1 MIHCCLSYEKSNDVF
16 FNSFLYVCI
25 KQKLMFLDHIKSE
38 QQDLQAVKEAYHEL
52 HQKHTEL
59 SSQAEVQAQH
69 IYELEVQTHVYRSC
83 SVTF

>member
-1 MIHCCLSYEKSNDVF
+1 
-16 FNSFLYVCI
+16 
-25 KQKLMFLDHIKSE
+25 MFLDHIKSE

-59 SSQAEVQAQH
+59 SSQAEVQH
-69 IYELEVQTHVYRSC
+69 IYELEVQTHVYRSLCVTKTRTNRLTQRQNC